1 MSPSLRPLRHQM
13 LFCTAVRVALVRV
26 APIALGSVL
35 AFVAL
40 MALHAKQAWAGSPSG
55 WAPMCDLDA
64 ATVVAPLIAPPVEA
78 GEITRC
84 PDGTVL
90 EDFDQMS
97 ILQGSGPE
105 GEPEPGLGLDAPSPR
120 VLPVTSCITPSF
132 KGLGELLE
140 WPGVRLGPAAA
151 FGSVPERPPCV

>member
-1 MSPSLRPLRHQM
+1 MSPSLRFQHRKVP
-13 LFCTAVRVALVRV
+13 FCAAVRLVLVRL
-26 APIALGSVL
+26 APLALGSVM

-64 ATVVAPLIAPPVEA
+64 ATVVAPLIAPPVDS
-78 GEITRC
+78 GEITVC

-97 ILQGSGPE
+97 ILQGGTPG
-105 GEPEPGLGLDAPSPR
+105 GEPEPGLGLDAPAPR
-120 VLPVTSCITPSF
+120 VLPVTAFITPGF
-132 KGLGELLE
+132 KGLGELLQ

-151 FGSVPERPPCV
+151 FGRVPERPPCV